1 MEDFPLPKF
10 HFRVEWGGTRIGFQE
25 VSGLNKELD
34 IIEYRSGDSNEY
46 FKKKMPGM
54 HKLSN
59 ITLKRGTFHDDNE
72 FYEWYNTVALNTVEK
87 RDVTISLLNE
97 NHEPAL
103 VWMVRDCFIVSL
115 KCTDMNA
122 DENANAIETVE
133 IANHGFT
140 IEHV

>member
-1 MEDFPLPKF
+1 MTDFPLPKF

-34 IIEYRSGDSNEY
+34 VLEYREGSSNEY

-59 ITLKRGTFHDDNE
+59 ITLKRGVFHDDNE
-72 FYEWYNTVALNTVEK
+72 FYEWYNTVALNTVDK
-87 RDVTISLLNE
+87 RDMTISLLNE
-97 NHEPAL
+97 EHQPAL
-103 VWMVRDCFIVSL
+103 VWVVKDCFIISL

-140 IEHV
+140 FEHV